1 MSDSVYDF
9 LFEGRPPQSVTTYGQ
24 TVENIPKWMSDYT
37 QGLIARANAAA
48 AEPYIPYGGPRIAG
62 FTPEQQAAF
71 GLTEANV
78 GAYQPYLEA
87 GAQGYMGGLDRA
99 ANIGRASA
107 PFVARGAQDWTDPGV
122 VEDYMSPYIGN
133 VLDRQEDL
141 ATRTL
146 TEEFMPRVSGM
157 FGGAGQ
163 YGSRGGTGSMEDI
176 AIRGTRDI
184 SEGLEAQRLE
194 ALHGAYGQAADIFG
208 QGRQRDAELAR
219 IVGAL
224 EEAGA
229 QQMYQGAEGLG
240 RMGEASQ
247 RMGYLD
253 AAALE
258 GIGAQQQGQDQR
270 SLDLAYQ
277 DFLEQRQLPF
287 DRLAFMNQLIRG
299 LPMDTTQTR
308 TDVGPASI
316 YQPSPL
322 SQIVGAYG
330 VYRGLND
337 GNAEGGYIDGEWEEV
352 PDYAEGGYAYPKAFA
367 EGGYAQGGLAQFFNQ
382 YFPTFTRAA
391 TGVSNWARKLVKNP
405 FESVGILGGKNLVQE
420 SDEMPSH
427 WRPEKQQ

>member
-1 MSDSVYDF
+1 
-9 LFEGRPPQSVTTYGQ
+9 
-24 TVENIPKWMSDYT
+24 
-37 QGLIARANAAA
+37 
-48 AEPYIPYGGPRIAG
+48 
-62 FTPEQQAAF
+62 
-71 GLTEANV
+71 
-78 GAYQPYLEA
+78 
-87 GAQGYMGGLDRA
+87 
-99 ANIGRASA
+99 
-107 PFVARGAQDWTDPGV
+107 
-122 VEDYMSPYIGN
+122 
-133 VLDRQEDL
+133 
-141 ATRTL
+141 
-146 TEEFMPRVSGM
+146 
-157 FGGAGQ
+157 
-163 YGSRGGTGSMEDI
+163 
-176 AIRGTRDI
+176 
-184 SEGLEAQRLE
+184 
-194 ALHGAYGQAADIFG
+194 
-208 QGRQRDAELAR
+208 
-219 IVGAL
+219 
-224 EEAGA
+224 
-229 QQMYQGAEGLG
+229 MYQGAEGLG